1 MKTKNQA
8 QWKMPHNVTINDASE
23 ADLPF
28 ISVLILEL
36 AESVDDS
43 EQANL
48 ENIHQ
53 NFIPLLS
60 KPDSKI
66 LVARLGRKVVGLIHL
81 TIRQTLFHTK
91 PSCLIE
97 ELIVTKSHRGQG
109 IGTLLVSEA
118 TKKCQQMDCCE
129 IEVSTAEINVEA
141 RDFYKHCGLY
151 ECGIVFGKHW

>member
-8 QWKMPHNVTINDASE
+8 QGEIPHNVTINDASE

-53 NFIPLLS
+53 NFISLLS
-60 KPDSKI
+60 KPNSV
-66 LVARLGRKVVGLIHL
+66 LANYRTTCSHCVPFLGKV
-81 TIRQTLFHTK
+81 F
-91 PSCLIE
+91 
-97 ELIVTKSHRGQG
+97 
-109 IGTLLVSEA
+109 
-118 TKKCQQMDCCE
+118 
-129 IEVSTAEINVEA
+129 
-141 RDFYKHCGLY
+141 
-151 ECGIVFGKHW
+151 